1 MKAQFPILYLDDS
14 IIAID
19 KPAGVLAIPDHWDPE
34 VPVAQQM
41 LAKEYGTLLPVHRI
55 DKDTT
60 GVLLYARTQDA
71 HRALNERFSTRQVEK
86 VYLAIVSGE
95 PEHDEWEIDAPL
107 RPDGDRM
114 HRTVIDM
121 SKGKPALTRFEVVER
136 FRGFALVR
144 ALPETGRTHQI
155 RVHLTASRLPILA
168 DALYG
173 DAGPLMLSKLKRR
186 WKGDAFEEKPV
197 IARSALHASKVTF
210 LHPTSG
216 VRLEIEAPLPRDFR
230 AALNQLRKL
239 RAI

>member
-71 HRALNERFSTRQVEK
+71 HRTLNERFSTRQVEK

-114 HRTVIDM
+114 HRTIIDM

-155 RVHLTASRLPILA
+155 RVHLAASRLPILA

-173 DAGPLMLSKLKRR
+173 DAEPLMLSKLKRR

-216 VRLEIEAPLPRDFR
+216 MRLEIEAPLPRDFR